1 MSLNNNFV
9 SVIILFSTEGI
20 LDPFTFDVNKGSTV
34 SDVCQSLADYY
45 DLDVDDVVSAFTGY
59 NGADLSEASEA
70 YFKRVLNGEVYADDE
85 LCFDGELAQQIAE
98 YVENDDD
105 DDYDYED
112 DDDIEETPVAGLVLV
127 RTGGG
132 INTVTVDITSG
143 VTTVADVIAS
153 DKVLRSSGM
162 TLDNL
167 KAGVKTVNG
176 NVISSWEACNV
187 IKLKDGDTLDVSP
200 QAAHCKG
207 NL

>member
-1 MSLNNNFV
+1 MSALNNNFI
-9 SVIILFSTEGI
+9 SVVILFTAEGI

-34 SDVCQSLADYY
+34 ADVCQSLADYY
-45 DLDVDDVVSAFTGY
+45 DLDYELDVVAAFTGY

-70 YFKRVLNGEVYADDE
+70 YFNRVLNGEVYADDE
-85 LCFDGELAQQIAE
+85 LCFDAELAQQIADYIE
-98 YVENDDD
+98 DADDD
-105 DDYDYED
+105 ED
-112 DDDIEETPVAGLVLV
+112 EDEDEDETPVAGLVLV

-207 NL
+207 NF